1 MELRKDLMLYEVLR
15 SIEVK
20 NKRKEFKVEGIK
32 HIAMRKTVYNYKTSG
47 VIVEPEQRSQYIS
60 YIPPCTLESML
71 YTNCSTTMFI
81 AAYVYFQIIATR
93 KILKSKGI
101 YGYYNHNVKIN
112 KEIIADSIGIS
123 KRRVYKAL
131 EEVTEK
137 FDEAIYKDDSGFMRV
152 DINIIPLVFL
162 EEDGSVTLN
171 YALCPFENEISV
183 LASEERLAIKR
194 YRDSGTCIEKK
205 KWEKTSLQPPTIYL
219 SDIKKRMIFTEEEA
233 ILKYVAE
240 EIDKMNNGRMIIE
253 DIKVPMDFNRIAEI
267 FKKETGVEISEQ
279 VIRKSLRLMSNV
291 DILIECGR
299 NSKRQ
304 KLYAINTNRIII

>member
-20 NKRKEFKVEGIK
+20 NRRKEFKVEGIK
-32 HIAMRKTVYNYKTSG
+32 HIAIRKKVYNYKTSG
-47 VIVEPEQRSQYIS
+47 IIVEPEQRSRYIT
-60 YIPPCTLESML
+60 YIPPYALESML
-71 YTNCSTTMFI
+71 YTSDSTAMFV
-81 AAYVYFQIIATR
+81 AAYVYFQLIATK
-93 KILKSKGI
+93 KIFASKGI

-112 KEIIADSIGIS
+112 KEIVADSIGVS
-123 KRRVYKAL
+123 KRRIYKAL
-131 EEVTEK
+131 EEVTDE
-137 FDEAIYKDDSGFMRV
+137 FDEAIYKDDSGFMRIN
-152 DINIIPLVFL
+152 INIIPPVFL

-194 YRDSGTCIEKK
+194 YRESGTCIEKK
-205 KWEKTSLQPPTIYL
+205 KWGKASLQSPTIYL
-219 SDIKKRMIFTEEEA
+219 SDIKNRMIFTEEEA

-240 EIDKMNNGRMIIE
+240 EIDKINNGRMIIE
-253 DIKVPMDFNRIAEI
+253 DIKVPMDFDRIAEI
-267 FKKETGVEISEQ
+267 FKEETGVEASEQ
-279 VIRKSLRLMSNV
+279 TIRKALRLMSNV
-291 DILIECGR
+291 DMLIECGR

>member
-20 NKRKEFKVEGIK
+20 NKRKEFNVEGIK
-32 HIAMRKTVYNYKTSG
+32 YISMRKNIYRYKTSSA
-47 VIVEPEQRSQYIS
+47 IIEPVQRSRYIS

-71 YTNCSTTMFI
+71 YISDSTAMFI
-81 AAYVYFQIIATR
+81 AAYAYFQVIATR
-93 KILKSKGI
+93 KILKTKGV
-101 YGYYNHNVKIN
+101 YGCYNHNVRIN
-112 KEIIADSIGIS
+112 KEIIADSIGVS

-152 DINIIPLVFL
+152 DVNSIPLVFL

-171 YALCPFENEISV
+171 YVLCPFENEIGV

-194 YRDSGTCIEKK
+194 YRESGTYIEKK
-205 KWEKTSLQPPTIYL
+205 KWEKASLQPPTIYL
-219 SDIKKRMIFTEEEA
+219 SDIKNGMIFTEEEA

-240 EIDKMNNGRMIIE
+240 EIDRMNNGRMIIE
-253 DIKVPMDFNRIAEI
+253 DIKVPMDFKRVAEI
-267 FKKETGVEISEQ
+267 FKEETGVEASEQ
-279 VIRKSLRLMSNV
+279 VIRKALRLMSNV
-291 DILIECGR
+291 DMLIECGR